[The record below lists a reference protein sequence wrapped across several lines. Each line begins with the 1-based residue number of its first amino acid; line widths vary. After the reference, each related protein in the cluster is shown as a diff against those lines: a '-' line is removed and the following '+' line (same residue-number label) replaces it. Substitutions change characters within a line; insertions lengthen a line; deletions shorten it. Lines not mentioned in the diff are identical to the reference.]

1 MEIKYWVLVV
11 FTAVMIIFLLGLAV
25 SKHIENTIN
34 YNNQY
39 GDCLDVVLY
48 AGTERGCLQH
58 LRDNPVCMN
67 AFETA
72 TTYVFAEDFDDELQC
87 RGFLKQKTNCQGNS
101 MILEAM
107 GIRCP

>member
-11 FTAVMIIFLLGLAV
+11 FTAVMIIFLLGFAV
-25 SKHIENTIN
+25 SKHIENTVN

-48 AGTERGCLQH
+48 AGTERGCLVH

-72 TTYVFAEDFDDELQC
+72 TTPQDFDDELEC
-87 RGFLKQKTNCQGNS
+87 RGFVKQQTNCQGNS

>member
-1 MEIKYWVLVV
+1 MGKTYKIYFALVMV
-11 FTAVMIIFLLGLAV
+11 IPITLGLLLLN
-25 SKHIENTIN
+25 EQLTMDN
-34 YNNQY
+34 YDNQY

-67 AFETA
+67 AYETA

>member
-1 MEIKYWVLVV
+1 MGRTYKIYFALVMV
-11 FTAVMIIFLLGLAV
+11 IPIGGGLILLDEQL
-25 SKHIENTIN
+25 KMDN
-34 YNNQY
+34 YDNQY

-72 TTYVFAEDFDDELQC
+72 TTPQDFDDELEC
-87 RGFLKQKTNCQGNS
+87 RGFVKQQSNCQGNS